1 MIGMNIKHL
10 RKKHGFFYVVIAE
23 QLGVTRQTVAK
34 WEANETL
41 PDIMSCFELSKIF
54 SVTMEMLM
62 FTDFTNSGTE
72 NPDEKDGKYIFGI
85 SKVGERG
92 QIVIPK
98 KARSVFEIETGD
110 RLLILGDKAKGM
122 AIVKLGSIPNFD

>member
-10 RKKHGFFYVVIAE
+10 RKKNGLSQEDIAE
-23 QLGVTRQTVAK
+23 KLGVTRQTVAK

-41 PDIMSCFELSKIF
+41 PDIMNCYELSKFF

-62 FTDFTNSGTE
+62 FMDFTNSGIE
-72 NPDEKDGKYIFGI
+72 NPDENEGKYIFGI

-98 KARSVFEIETGD
+98 KARKVFGIETGD

-122 AIVKLGSIPNFD
+122 AIVKLGNIPNFD

>member
-10 RKKHGFFYVVIAE
+10 RKKHGFSQEDIAE

-54 SVTMEMLM
+54 SITMEMLM

>member
-10 RKKHGFFYVVIAE
+10 RKKHGLSQEDIAE

>member
-1 MIGMNIKHL
+1 MIGMNIKCL
-10 RKKHGFFYVVIAE
+10 RKKHGFSQEDIAE

-54 SVTMEMLM
+54 SITMEMLM

-98 KARSVFEIETGD
+98 KARSVFEIQTGD

>member
-1 MIGMNIKHL
+1 MNIKHL
-10 RKKHGFFYVVIAE
+10 RKKHGFSQEDIAE